1 MFVIAKATSAAFESL
16 KLHKTDLRYLTVI
29 SAIAAIPV
37 VVLRCLP
44 LSCAVCRQACLWL
57 PLAGELVVLWMWRRA
72 WLANEIQAT
81 QELQAEVP
89 RGAWAAAR
97 PALVAAC
104 FVGLAIV
111 NFYLPLRQ
119 QFWGGGDEH
128 VVFMSWSESLF
139 SHGMDQMVGRP
150 FEEFQVWMSEIL
162 TPNRIEGFLYVAT
175 AVNLLNAL
183 LVMGILAQ
191 FFRDDWLIPLIGG
204 AMYLVNPCD
213 DLRFYIIWGANC
225 YTISLFFC
233 LLASWL
239 SWSLARAAAGS
250 C

>member
-1 MFVIAKATSAAFESL
+1 MPVPLSSAGARIGSYFRRPMFVIAKATSAAFESL

-97 PALVAAC
+97 PALSRRLFRWFGDREFLSAA
-104 FVGLAIV
+104 
-111 NFYLPLRQ
+111 P
-119 QFWGGGDEH
+119 
-128 VVFMSWSESLF
+128 
-139 SHGMDQMVGRP
+139 P
-150 FEEFQVWMSEIL
+150 
-162 TPNRIEGFLYVAT
+162 
-175 AVNLLNAL
+175 AVL
-183 LVMGILAQ
+183 GWW
-191 FFRDDWLIPLIGG
+191 R
-204 AMYLVNPCD
+204 
-213 DLRFYIIWGANC
+213 
-225 YTISLFFC
+225 
-233 LLASWL
+233 
-239 SWSLARAAAGS
+239 
-250 C
+250 